1 MKKNVKKLFIS
12 IDNFIQCCIILIMKT
27 NYEIFI
33 ELSDCM
39 SLIAIVYYQLK
50 EYQLAK
56 FYKNASIGYKEKALK
71 LNVR

>member
-1 MKKNVKKLFIS
+1 
-12 IDNFIQCCIILIMKT
+12 MKT
-27 NYEIFI
+27 TYEKFI

-39 SLIAIVYYQLK
+39 CLIAIAYYQLN

>member
-1 MKKNVKKLFIS
+1 
-12 IDNFIQCCIILIMKT
+12 MKT
-27 NYEIFI
+27 SYKILI

-39 SLIAIVYYQLK
+39 CLMAITYYHLK

>member
-1 MKKNVKKLFIS
+1 
-12 IDNFIQCCIILIMKT
+12 MKT
-27 NYEIFI
+27 TYEKFI

-39 SLIAIVYYQLK
+39 SLIAIAYYQLK

-56 FYKNASIGYKEKALK
+56 FYKNASIRYKEKALK

>member
-1 MKKNVKKLFIS
+1 
-12 IDNFIQCCIILIMKT
+12 MKT
-27 NYEIFI
+27 TYEIFM

-39 SLIAIVYYQLK
+39 CLIAITYYQLK

-56 FYKNASIGYKEKALK
+56 FYKNVSIGYKEKALK

>member
-1 MKKNVKKLFIS
+1 MGNYL
-12 IDNFIQCCIILIMKT
+12 NRGIILIMETSYK
-27 NYEIFI
+27 ILI

-39 SLIAIVYYQLK
+39 CLVAIAYYRLK

>member
-1 MKKNVKKLFIS
+1 
-12 IDNFIQCCIILIMKT
+12 MKT

-39 SLIAIVYYQLK
+39 CLIAIAYYQLK

-56 FYKNASIGYKEKALK
+56 FYKNVSIGYKEKALK